1 MLNRVLPLILLFV
14 FCPEVDA
21 QNNKKFQEALVR
33 ISIYGGTHKG
43 AKVIDSGLGVFV
55 SKDGKF
61 ITNRS
66 LIKKAVQRPAYYR
79 VKVTNFD
86 GSPLSNL
93 KLAKCGLE
101 SAVDICLMKV
111 DYSSLFWFKIAKQK
125 AKSGKKMKSIRE
137 SKKYETVDATMAS
150 YRPNNFTEIMLLQ
163 STYDKKVP
171 RGAPVY
177 EENGTLHGI
186 VVTYDGDKYAEN
198 LLHAI
203 PAEELAM
210 LSLLNSTFYPIK
222 RSRDANYFLSEL
234 EKMLR
239 EKKPFPSGSIGD
251 LRYLRNMERNVQ
263 MYWPSYKADV
273 DSQGVQ
279 ELKRLYEQTK
289 KFNGNVRFIDQE
301 GIPGEQLAG
310 KIMER
315 KKVLQQ
321 RTARIKQRMGD
332 LEIEIRKKNGDSQS
346 LKEKSIHE
354 LVSMKSKLE
363 EERSEAEDLLAK
375 QELDIKSNTD
385 KKTKEIL
392 AKSIKLN
399 KENIK
404 SNKKRCDGLQKE
416 IDALRKEK
424 GNSSTGGGRSSK
436 MKTGI
441 GSSIQRATGFSE
453 NRDKTPE
460 ELEYEQQY
468 MELKMLEEKI
478 KNLDAKAIDL
488 FEDAI

>member
-1 MLNRVLPLILLFV
+1 MLIRVTFLILFFV
-14 FCPEVDA
+14 VCPKVDA

-33 ISIYGGTHKG
+33 ISIYGGTHKS
-43 AKVIDSGLGVFV
+43 AKVIDSGLGVFI

-79 VKVTNFD
+79 IKVTNFD
-86 GSPLSNL
+86 GAPLSNL
-93 KLAKCGLE
+93 KLAKCGLA

-111 DYSSLFWFKIAKQK
+111 NYSSLFWFKIAKEK
-125 AKSGKKMKSIRE
+125 VKSDAKLKTIRD
-137 SKKYETVDATMAS
+137 SSKYETVDATMAS
-150 YRPNNFTEIMLLQ
+150 YQNNNFTEIMILR
-163 STYDKKVP
+163 SFFDKKVP

-177 EENGTLHGI
+177 DQKGTLHGV
-186 VVTYDGDKYAEN
+186 VVTYDGDKYAEHT
-198 LLHAI
+198 LHAI
-203 PAEELAM
+203 PAEELSM
-210 LSLLNSTFYPIK
+210 LSLLNSTFFPIK

-279 ELKRLYEQTK
+279 ELKRLYELTK
-289 KFNGNVRFIDQE
+289 KFNGNVRFIDQQ

-315 KKVLQQ
+315 KKILQQ

-332 LEIEIRKKNGDSQS
+332 LELEIEKKNGNSIS
-346 LKEKSIHE
+346 ITEKKIHE
-354 LVSMKSKLE
+354 LISMKSRLE
-363 EERSEAEDLLAK
+363 NERGDAEDLLAK
-375 QELDIKSNTD
+375 QEMDLKSNTD

-392 AKSIKLN
+392 KKSIELN

-404 SNKKRCDGLQKE
+404 SNQNRCNGLQKE
-416 IDALRKEK
+416 IDALKKTRGSSKFSG
-424 GNSSTGGGRSSK
+424 GNSSK
-436 MKTGI
+436 MKSGI
-441 GSSIQRATGFSE
+441 GSSIHRATGFSE
-453 NRDKTPE
+453 DRNKTPQ

-478 KNLDAKAIDL
+478 KNLDTKAIDL